1 VKKTV
6 RLAAGI
12 LFSGIFLFSGE
23 LLAAT
28 GQAGAQPTDSL
39 SKYVKPG
46 ASINEIAP
54 IFSQLFLMSVPGN
67 FRPVYEKENSAGTF
81 YIAESVPA
89 GESTSQWTQMITRT
103 GAKGLAANPNVTPE
117 VAALDLVNR
126 FDSVCPT
133 SFSKLIFGN
142 MQIGGY
148 DAYAVVAS
156 CGTVSDDNG
165 SHSEAT
171 LIIQIKGSN
180 DYYGAQWAVRGPA
193 SAQPM
198 SLKESVWRERLQ
210 KLQPIKLCPIVPGEQ
225 APYPSC
231 AK

>member
-1 VKKTV
+1 MT
-6 RLAAGI
+6 
-12 LFSGIFLFSGE
+12 SGSAT
-23 LLAAT
+23 AAT
-28 GQAGAQPTDSL
+28 GAGTRQIGILLFDGVEELDAVGPWEVLAHWTRWYPEDG
-39 SKYVKPG
+39 Y
-46 ASINEIAP
+46 A
-54 IFSQLFLMSVPGN
+54 IFCMSSDG
-67 FRPVYEKENSAGTF
+67 RPV
-81 YIAESVPA
+81 
-89 GESTSQWTQMITRT
+89 T

-156 CGTVSDDNG
+156 CGTVSDENG
-165 SHSEAT
+165 SHSEST
-171 LIIQIKGSN
+171 LIVQIKGSN

-198 SLKESVWRERLQ
+198 SLKESIWRERLQ

-225 APYPSC
+225 EPYPSC